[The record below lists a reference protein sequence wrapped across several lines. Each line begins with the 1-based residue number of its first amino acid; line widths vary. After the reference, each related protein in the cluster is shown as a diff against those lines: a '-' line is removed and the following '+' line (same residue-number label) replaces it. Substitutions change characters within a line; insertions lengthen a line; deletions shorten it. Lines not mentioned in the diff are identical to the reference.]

1 MSRESRGK
9 VLSAKTPAVANKA
22 ARACRLAALAAGRT
36 QTAIGGF
43 YRRLKARIGGPK
55 AITAT
60 AQKMEEQGVAAY
72 EEAYRERAIKQLKRR
87 AHGFGFDLVAAAD

>member
-1 MSRESRGK
+1 
-9 VLSAKTPAVANKA
+9 
-22 ARACRLAALAAGRT
+22 LAALAAGRT

-43 YRRLKARIGGPK
+43 YRRLKARLGGPK

-60 AQKMEEQGVAAY
+60 AHKMARTFYAMVTTGKSYQKQGVAAY